1 MGILGYWL
9 TWTYIRFAAFA
20 DIKNETVMKIMSYR
34 GEDGQPPPAG
44 VSPQLRMLQM
54 EAELQEQRAENAD
67 LRASVRDFLG
77 FRALGFR
84 DLGLQGFWVS
94 GF

>member
-1 MGILGYWL
+1 VCLYQERKTPKNSEL
-9 TWTYIRFAAFA
+9 LADVRSRHSAAFA

-34 GEDGQPPPAG
+34 GEDGHPPPAG

-67 LRASVRDFLG
+67 LRASVRHFLG
-77 FRALGFR
+77 F
-84 DLGLQGFWVS
+84 
-94 GF
+94 